1 MIGHEVDD
9 QLYTGVRQLLLE
21 FVELSHRTEV
31 LIGREVVPGMIAVVA
46 CPSVMGRLVA
56 VGIGRGD
63 PDRGYAHALKIGY
76 LVDYALP
83 VAALIE
89 SDVGTG
95 AVKQVRVKACWNVV
109 CRVAVVETVSY
120 YLIDYILRC
129 DRSEVVVGNSALCN
143 R

>member
-1 MIGHEVDD
+1 MPASVSSCWSSSNSAM
-9 QLYTGVRQLLLE
+9 VPKCLL
-21 FVELSHRTEV
+21 VV
-31 LIGREVVPGMIAVVA
+31 KVVPRVIAVVA
-46 CPSVMGRLVA
+46 RPAVMGRLVA

-63 PDRGYAHALKIGY
+63 PDSGDAHALKIGY

-83 VAALIE
+83 VAALVEADI
-89 SDVGTG
+89 GTG

-129 DRSEVVVGNSALCN
+129 DRSEVVFGNSALCN